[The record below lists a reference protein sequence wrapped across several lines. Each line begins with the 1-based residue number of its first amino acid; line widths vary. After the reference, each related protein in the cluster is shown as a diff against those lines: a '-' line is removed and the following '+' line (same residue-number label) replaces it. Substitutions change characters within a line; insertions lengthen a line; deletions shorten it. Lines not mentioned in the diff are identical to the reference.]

1 MNSPYHDFKTGN
13 NWLDESLEHYL
24 MHGLEPGGFLTA
36 VLANDLFR
44 AVGRADHWNK
54 TNLHNIVIE
63 INRVMPAMS
72 FGSYDHVK
80 DWLTDKGGCRTE
92 YVEYMEKKRMMDILS
107 GENEASNLELV
118 RTICGILD
126 RYRPKI

>member
-1 MNSPYHDFKTGN
+1 MEHPYHNFNTGN
-13 NWLDESLEHYL
+13 NWLDESLENYL
-24 MHGLEPGGFLTA
+24 IHGLEPGGFLTA

-54 TNLHNIVIE
+54 TNIHHIVVE

-80 DWLTDKGGCRTE
+80 DWLTDKGSRRSH
-92 YVEYMEKKRMMDILS
+92 YVGHLKKQRMMDILS
-107 GENEASNLELV
+107 GDYVPFVKEKEDEL
-118 RTICGILD
+118 
-126 RYRPKI
+126 PF

>member
-1 MNSPYHDFKTGN
+1 MNSPYHDFSTGN
-13 NWLDESLEHYL
+13 NWLDESLENYL

-54 TNLHNIVIE
+54 TNIHHIVVE

-80 DWLTDKGGCRTE
+80 DWLTDKGGRRTE

-107 GENEASNLELV
+107 GDYV
-118 RTICGILD
+118 PCD
-126 RYRPKI
+126 PYDPVPF